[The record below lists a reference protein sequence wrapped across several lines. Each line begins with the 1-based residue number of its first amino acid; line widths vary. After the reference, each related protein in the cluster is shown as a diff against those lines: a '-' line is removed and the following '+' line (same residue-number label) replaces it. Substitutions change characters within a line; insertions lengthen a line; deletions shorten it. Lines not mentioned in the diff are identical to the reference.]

1 MISLTELLEQVG
13 VTPDIVSVC
22 TSDGRILKTE
32 PFLTHEQQSKLIRV
46 LLNIGVEFAYNSR
59 ESKYVLTYE
68 NKEDCIVSCSSY
80 LEDCLVDMCSRLV
93 SRECI
98 DSVKL
103 KIILRDNC

>member
-1 MISLTELLEQVG
+1 MISLKELLEQVG

-22 TSDGRILKTE
+22 TSDGRILQTE

-46 LLNIGVEFAYNSR
+46 LLNVGVVFAYNSR
-59 ESKYVLTYE
+59 ESEYVLTYGNE
-68 NKEDCIVSCSSY
+68 EDCVVSCSPY
-80 LEDCLVDMCSRLV
+80 LEDCLVDICSRLV

-98 DSVKL
+98 DNVKL